1 MEEQIIKDILE
12 ELKKAKVKF
21 PSWPDDPVHAA
32 MVVAEE
38 SGELVKDVNEL
49 VYEPEKTNKENVRK
63 EALQTAVTAI
73 RFLLSMDIYNFK
85 PAPQH
90 FQ

>member
-12 ELKKAKVKF
+12 ELEKAKSKF
-21 PSWPDDPVHAA
+21 PSWPNDPVHAA

-49 VYEPEKTNKENVRK
+49 VYEPEKTNRENVRK

-73 RFLLSMDIYNFK
+73 RFLLSMDVYNFK
-85 PAPQH
+85 PAQQH
-90 FQ
+90 LQ